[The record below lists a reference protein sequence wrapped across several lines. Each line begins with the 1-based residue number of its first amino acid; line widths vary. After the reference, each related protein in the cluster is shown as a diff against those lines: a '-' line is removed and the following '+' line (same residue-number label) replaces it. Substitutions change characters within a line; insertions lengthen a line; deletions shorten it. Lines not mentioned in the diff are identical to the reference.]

1 MPVTLGLPKG
11 RSSGRTDIHQSPPSA
26 ETTALKCKLNN
37 TLIWPHSNQVY
48 SYWYPTDLYNV
59 AGCFFLNKNVF
70 IQLMGFKKLLPA
82 GKERLVRLQRTARLV
97 STADPHPGGACT
109 PVKQTTVT
117 MH

>member
-1 MPVTLGLPKG
+1 M
-11 RSSGRTDIHQSPPSA
+11 S
-26 ETTALKCKLNN
+26 
-37 TLIWPHSNQVY
+37 
-48 SYWYPTDLYNV
+48 
-59 AGCFFLNKNVF
+59 
-70 IQLMGFKKLLPA
+70 FKKLLPA